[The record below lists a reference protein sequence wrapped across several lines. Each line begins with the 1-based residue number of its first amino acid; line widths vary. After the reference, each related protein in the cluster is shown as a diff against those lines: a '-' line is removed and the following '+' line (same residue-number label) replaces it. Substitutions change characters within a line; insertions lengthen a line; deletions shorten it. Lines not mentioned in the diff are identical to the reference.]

1 MADELQIVPPV
12 KSEIALASGVEA
24 WMQAIRPE
32 WKERRLIQ
40 RVQNLLPTD
49 PSSACQ
55 RILNA
60 AIHDLRHKI
69 AVAGLDIAQEAAIR
83 FRLPSV
89 HKPEDILDTYSVSHI
104 IDLAYRMGLL
114 SRPEWRRIARCY
126 EIRRDL
132 EHEDDEY
139 EATVEDCIYVFK
151 TCVEVVLSQDPIEL
165 IKVSDIQAAIDS
177 PDRFTPSVE
186 MVENYRK
193 APHPRQLQIIELLVH
208 TALDSKKSDIVRQ
221 NAMEVLRNYN
231 SLTMAQVKIETAEM
245 LQQRISK
252 KPLDLMTVKVTYA
265 AGVLPYLKQKQVAEF
280 FAGFLVRFESV
291 GHGWT
296 QHDKHGKLFDD
307 FEDVGALRHCP
318 DVYLEHLLLWMTL
331 CYLGEPGG
339 YGMGRNRP
347 VFYSNEAVRR
357 IEAILRDGGER
368 LLPAFEA
375 ACKDS
380 RITSACRNKHIG
392 RRHEALLEIL
402 IEKEKPQGTSGAIA
416 SAPTPVVPIQV

>member
-1 MADELQIVPPV
+1 MADELQIVPPL

-69 AVAGLDIAQEAAIR
+69 VVAGLDIAQEAATR

-177 PDRFTPSVE
+177 PDRFTPSIE

-193 APHPRQLQIIELLVH
+193 APHPRQLQIVELLVY

-221 NAMEVLRNYN
+221 M
-231 SLTMAQVKIETAEM
+231 QWKC
-245 LQQRISK
+245 
-252 KPLDLMTVKVTYA
+252 
-265 AGVLPYLKQKQVAEF
+265 
-280 FAGFLVRFESV
+280 FA
-291 GHGWT
+291 
-296 QHDKHGKLFDD
+296 
-307 FEDVGALRHCP
+307 
-318 DVYLEHLLLWMTL
+318 
-331 CYLGEPGG
+331 
-339 YGMGRNRP
+339 
-347 VFYSNEAVRR
+347 
-357 IEAILRDGGER
+357 
-368 LLPAFEA
+368 
-375 ACKDS
+375 
-380 RITSACRNKHIG
+380 IT
-392 RRHEALLEIL
+392 
-402 IEKEKPQGTSGAIA
+402 
-416 SAPTPVVPIQV
+416 TP